1 MDGRLGVLGVGSQ
14 GEELYRHVLRSPG
27 QTLAAHVAQL
37 GWTDYEAEHAIEQ
50 LRARRLVRLTDL
62 GEVVADHPRAALERV
77 VSAEE
82 ARLATRRQDLA
93 RVRDAID
100 SFVTDHRAGQELSTS
115 DQPLRERVDQA
126 VLGSVH
132 EHLVASTVGVIRQAV
147 PGAPRTPDDYPTV
160 RQQLGSGREQRALY
174 LADAL
179 HEHSDALAAWAE
191 LGEQQRVAASLPSEF
206 VVFGEEVAIGST
218 EWGRGGGDH
227 LLLRDPMVVAAFIEL
242 FDRLWAAATPAEQ
255 SDDPSSNALV
265 DWMQQG
271 LTDEAIARAMGVSL
285 RTVRRR
291 IAAMMREHGVS
302 TRFQLA
308 LRIAERRQPGVL
320 GRVSSRV
327 SSQAHPPDRR
337 HDGS

>member
-1 MDGRLGVLGVGSQ
+1 MLGVGPQ
-14 GEELYRHVLRSPG
+14 GEELYRHVLRAPG
-27 QTLAAHVAQL
+27 LTLATHVSQL

-50 LRARRLVRLTDL
+50 LRARRLVRVTGL

-100 SFVTDHRAGQELSTS
+100 AFVTDHRAGQESQAS

-126 VLGSVH
+126 VFGSVY
-132 EHLVASTVGVIRQAV
+132 EHLVASTVGVIRRAK
-147 PGAPRTPDDYPTV
+147 PGAPLAAGDFPTV
-160 RQQLGSGREQRALY
+160 RQQLSAGREQRTLY
-174 LADAL
+174 LPDAL
-179 HEHSDALAAWAE
+179 QQYAGALAEWAS
-191 LGEQQRVAASLPSEF
+191 LGEQQRVVGELPSEF
-206 VVFGEEVAIGST
+206 YVFGEEVAIGST
-218 EWGRGGGDH
+218 EWGQQGGDYVV
-227 LLLRDPMVVAAFIEL
+227 LRDPMVVAAFIAL
-242 FDRLWAAATPAEQ
+242 FDRLWAAAAPAETRPDTT
-255 SDDPSSNALV
+255 SGALV

-291 IAAMMREHGVS
+291 IAGLMTEHGVT

-308 LRIAERRQPGVL
+308 LRIAERRQK
-320 GRVSSRV
+320 S
-327 SSQAHPPDRR
+327 
-337 HDGS
+337 

>member
-1 MDGRLGVLGVGSQ
+1 MDGRLGVLGVGAQ
-14 GEELYRHVLRSPG
+14 GEELYRHVLRTPG

-62 GEVVADHPRAALERV
+62 GEVVADHPRASLERV

-100 SFVTDHRAGQELSTS
+100 SFVTDHRVGQELSTS

-126 VLGSVH
+126 VLTSVY
-132 EHLVASTVGVIRQAV
+132 EHLVASTVGVIRQAA
-147 PGAPRTPDDYPTV
+147 PGAPRSLDEHPTV
-160 RQQLGSGREQRALY
+160 RQQLGAGREQRTLY
-174 LADAL
+174 LPDTL
-179 HEHSDALAAWAE
+179 HDHADALAAWAE
-191 LGEQQRVAASLPSEF
+191 LGEQQRIAGSLPSEF
-206 VVFGEEVAIGST
+206 VVFGEEVAIGTT

-227 LLLRDPMVVAAFIEL
+227 VLLRDPMVVAAFIEL
-242 FDRLWAAATPAEQ
+242 FDRLWASAAPAEQ
-255 SDDPSSNALV
+255 ADDSSGGALV

-271 LTDEAIARAMGVSL
+271 LTDEAIARAMGISL

-291 IAAMMREHGVS
+291 IAAMMSEHGVS

-308 LRIAERRQPGVL
+308 LRIAERRHK
-320 GRVSSRV
+320 S
-327 SSQAHPPDRR
+327 
-337 HDGS
+337 

>member
-1 MDGRLGVLGVGSQ
+1 MLGVGPQ
-14 GEELYRHVLRSPG
+14 GEELYRHVLRAPG
-27 QTLAAHVAQL
+27 LTLAAHVAQL

-50 LRARRLVRLTDL
+50 LRARRLVRVTNL

-100 SFVTDHRAGQELSTS
+100 TFVTDHRAGQETQAS

-126 VLGSVH
+126 VFSSVY
-132 EHLVASTVGVIRQAV
+132 EHLVASTVGIIRQAE
-147 PGAPRTPDDYPTV
+147 PRQPRSADDFPTV
-160 RQQLGSGREQRALY
+160 RQQLSAGREQRTLYPPEALQEY
-174 LADAL
+174 GA
-179 HEHSDALAAWAE
+179 ALAQWAG
-191 LGEQQRVAASLPSEF
+191 LGEQQRVIGGLPSEF

-218 EWGRGGGDH
+218 EWGQDGGDYVV
-227 LLLRDPMVVAAFIEL
+227 LRDPMVVAAFIAL
-242 FDRLWAAATPAEQ
+242 FDRLWAAATPAERA
-255 SDDPSSNALV
+255 DDPSSNALV

-291 IAAMMREHGVS
+291 IAAMMSEHGVS

-308 LRIAERRQPGVL
+308 LRIAERRH
-320 GRVSSRV
+320 RS
-327 SSQAHPPDRR
+327 
-337 HDGS
+337 

>member
-1 MDGRLGVLGVGSQ
+1 MDGRLGVLGVGPQ
-14 GEELYRHVLRSPG
+14 GEELYRHVLRAPG
-27 QTLAAHVAQL
+27 LTLAAHVAQL

-50 LRARRLVRLTDL
+50 LRARRLVRVTDL

-100 SFVTDHRAGQELSTS
+100 SFVTDHRAGQEISS
-115 DQPLRERVDQA
+115 ADQPVRERVDQA
-126 VLGSVH
+126 VFASVY
-132 EHLVASTVGVIRQAV
+132 EHLVASTVGVIRQAAV
-147 PGAPRTPDDYPTV
+147 GTPHAAGDYPTV
-160 RQQLGSGREQRALY
+160 RQQLASGREQRTLY
-174 LADAL
+174 LPEGL
-179 HEHSDALAAWAE
+179 QEHAATLAEWAQ
-191 LGEQQRVAASLPSEF
+191 LGEQQRVAGGLPSEF

-218 EWGRGGGDH
+218 EWGQTGGDYVV
-227 LLLRDPMVVAAFIEL
+227 LRDPMVVAAFIAL
-242 FDRLWAAATPAEQ
+242 FDRLWSAAAPVGHTE
-255 SDDPSSNALV
+255 DTSSSALV

-291 IAAMMREHGVS
+291 IAAMMSEHDVS

-308 LRIAERRQPGVL
+308 LRIAERR
-320 GRVSSRV
+320 
-327 SSQAHPPDRR
+327 HKT
-337 HDGS
+337 

>member
-1 MDGRLGVLGVGSQ
+1 MDGRLGVLGVGPQ
-14 GEELYRHVLRSPG
+14 GEELYRHVLRAPG
-27 QTLAAHVAQL
+27 LTLAAHVAQL

-50 LRARRLVRLTDL
+50 LRARRLVRVTNL

-100 SFVTDHRAGQELSTS
+100 AFVTDHRAGQEAQSS

-126 VLGSVH
+126 VFSSVY
-132 EHLVASTVGVIRQAV
+132 EHLVASTVGIIRQAK
-147 PGAPRTPDDYPTV
+147 PGPPRATGDFPTV
-160 RQQLGSGREQRALY
+160 RQQLASGREQRTLY
-174 LADAL
+174 LPEAL
-179 HEHSDALAAWAE
+179 HEYGEALAAWAA
-191 LGEQQRVAASLPSEF
+191 LGEQQRVVGGLPSEF

-218 EWGRGGGDH
+218 DWGQDGGDYVV
-227 LLLRDPMVVAAFIEL
+227 LRDPMVVAAFIAL
-242 FDRLWAAATPAEQ
+242 FDRLWAAATPAEHT
-255 SDDPSSNALV
+255 DDPASNALV

-291 IAAMMREHGVS
+291 IAALMSEHGVT

-308 LRIAERRQPGVL
+308 LRIAERRHK
-320 GRVSSRV
+320 S
-327 SSQAHPPDRR
+327 
-337 HDGS
+337 

>member
-1 MDGRLGVLGVGSQ
+1 MDGRLGVLGVGPQ
-14 GEELYRHVLRSPG
+14 GEELYRHVLRAPG
-27 QTLAAHVAQL
+27 LTLAAHIAGL

-126 VLGSVH
+126 VLPSVH
-132 EHLVASTVGVIRQAV
+132 EHLVASTVGVIRQATV
-147 PGAPRTPDDYPTV
+147 GPPRAPDDYPTV
-160 RQQLGSGREQRALY
+160 RQQLGSGRQQRTLY
-174 LADAL
+174 LPDTL
-179 HEHSDALAAWAE
+179 HEHADTLAAWAG
-191 LGEQQRVAASLPSEF
+191 LGEQQRIAAGLPSEF
-206 VVFGEEVAIGST
+206 VVFGEEVAIGTT

-227 LLLRDPMVVAAFIEL
+227 VLLRDPMVVAAFIAL
-242 FDRLWAAATPAEQ
+242 FDRLWAAASPTEHT
-255 SDDPSSNALV
+255 DDSSGSALV
-265 DWMQQG
+265 EWMQQG

-291 IAAMMREHGVS
+291 IAAMMSEHEVS

-308 LRIAERRQPGVL
+308 LRIAERRH
-320 GRVSSRV
+320 RS
-327 SSQAHPPDRR
+327 
-337 HDGS
+337 

>member
-1 MDGRLGVLGVGSQ
+1 MDGRLGVLGVGAQ
-14 GEELYRHVLRSPG
+14 GEELYRHVLRTPG
-27 QTLAAHVAQL
+27 QTLASHAAQL

-50 LRARRLVRLTDL
+50 LRARRLVRLIGS

-115 DQPLRERVDQA
+115 ELPLRERVDQA
-126 VLGSVH
+126 VLPSVF

-147 PGAPRTPDDYPTV
+147 PGAPRPLDDYPTV
-160 RQQLGSGREQRALY
+160 RQQLASGREQRALY
-174 LADAL
+174 LPDAQSEHADT
-179 HEHSDALAAWAE
+179 LAAWAE
-191 LGEQQRVAASLPSEF
+191 LGEQQRMAGTLPSEF
-206 VVFGEEVAIGST
+206 VVFGEEMAIGTT
-218 EWGRGGGDH
+218 EWGRGGGDYV
-227 LLLRDPMVVAAFIEL
+227 LLRDPMVVAAFIEL
-242 FDRLWAAATPAEQ
+242 FDRLWAAATSAEHGGDQ
-255 SDDPSSNALV
+255 SGNALV
-265 DWMQQG
+265 HWMQQG

-291 IAAMMREHGVS
+291 IAAMMQEHDVS

-308 LRIAERRQPGVL
+308 LRIAERRHKP
-320 GRVSSRV
+320 
-327 SSQAHPPDRR
+327 
-337 HDGS
+337 

>member
-1 MDGRLGVLGVGSQ
+1 MDGRLGVLGVGPQ
-14 GEELYRHVLRSPG
+14 GEELYRHVLRAPG
-27 QTLAAHVAQL
+27 LTLAAHVAQL

-50 LRARRLVRLTDL
+50 LRARRLVRVTNL

-100 SFVTDHRAGQELSTS
+100 AFVTDHRVGQETQSS

-126 VLGSVH
+126 VFNSVY
-132 EHLVASTVGVIRQAV
+132 EHLVASTVGMIRQAE
-147 PGAPRTPDDYPTV
+147 PGAPRATDDFPTV
-160 RQQLGSGREQRALY
+160 RQQLSSGREQRTLY
-174 LADAL
+174 SPESLQEHGESLA
-179 HEHSDALAAWAE
+179 EWAD
-191 LGEQQRVAASLPSEF
+191 LGEQQRVVGGLPSEF

-218 EWGRGGGDH
+218 EWGQVGGDYVV
-227 LLLRDPMVVAAFIEL
+227 LRDPMVVAAFIAL
-242 FDRLWAAATPAEQ
+242 FDRLWAAATPTEHA
-255 SDDPSSNALV
+255 DDPSGGALV

-291 IAAMMREHGVS
+291 IAAMMSEHGVT

-308 LRIAERRQPGVL
+308 LRIAERRHKL
-320 GRVSSRV
+320 
-327 SSQAHPPDRR
+327 
-337 HDGS
+337 